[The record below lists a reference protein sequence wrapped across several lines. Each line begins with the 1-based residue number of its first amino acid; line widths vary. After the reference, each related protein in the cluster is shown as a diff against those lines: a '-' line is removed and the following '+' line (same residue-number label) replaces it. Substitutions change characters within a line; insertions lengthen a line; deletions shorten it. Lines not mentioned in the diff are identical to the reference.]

1 MHIDMSK
8 KKPIPEQF
16 DSVEAAADFWD
27 SHSLADYWD
36 QTHEVEIEVRAQR
49 RRRVTLDPEVW
60 EQIVDQARIRG
71 VSPETLVN
79 LWLMER
85 VQVQALPIM
94 ASQRVILPTD

>member
-1 MHIDMSK
+1 MGESK
-8 KKPIPEQF
+8 KEPIPERF

-27 SHSLADYWD
+27 SHSLADHWE
-36 QTHEVEIEVRAQR
+36 QTRDVEIEIRAQR

-60 EQIVDQARIRG
+60 ERVVDQARTRG

-85 VQVQALPIM
+85 TRAQA
-94 ASQRVILPTD
+94 Q

>member
-1 MHIDMSK
+1 MAMSK

-49 RRRVTLDPEVW
+49 RQRVTLDPEV
-60 EQIVDQARIRG
+60 
-71 VSPETLVN
+71 
-79 LWLMER
+79 
-85 VQVQALPIM
+85 
-94 ASQRVILPTD
+94 